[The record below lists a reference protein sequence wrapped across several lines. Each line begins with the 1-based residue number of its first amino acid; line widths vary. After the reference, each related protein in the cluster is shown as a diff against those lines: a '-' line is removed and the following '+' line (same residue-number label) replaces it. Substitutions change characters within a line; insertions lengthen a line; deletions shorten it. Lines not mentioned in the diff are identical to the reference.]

1 MSNSAQYAV
10 TVKQGFGTVTTA
22 DTSRTAPTVVSYIM
36 PSGQLGTRVDH
47 INLTAIG
54 TTVASQVR
62 LFLVPGWVGATISS
76 ITFVGATA
84 TVTTATNHGL
94 ATGFK
99 VTIQGALPF
108 NYNINDVAITVTGL
122 TTFTYTMTTTPTTNA
137 TTVGYYIYNTATP
150 TYQLWQEVAVSAVTP
165 SASVSVYTSNLSTP
179 NNTAIMP
186 LWVPA
191 GWSLRATVNDTQTS
205 SGINI
210 FANGGD
216 F

>member
-76 ITFVGATA
+76 ITFVGTTA

-94 ATGFK
+94 TTGFK

-137 TTVGYYIYNTATP
+137 TTVGYFIYTTNTP
-150 TYQLWQEVAVSAVTP
+150 TYQLWQEVPLTAVTP
-165 SASVSVYTSNLSTP
+165 SSSVSVYTSNLATSTSP
-179 NNTAIMP
+179 SFMP
-186 LWVPA
+186 LWLPS
-191 GWSLRATVNDTQTS
+191 GWSVRATVNDTQTS
-205 SGINI
+205 SGVNI
-210 FANGGD
+210 FMNGGD
-216 F
+216 Y